1 MNFRSEGKKAATM
14 GVNLITRQ
22 IQFIFMKKFIG
33 LFLLVLVLVAV
44 SGCTQTVK
52 PSTPA
57 TAVPTTVLTT
67 EIPTTLAPT
76 EQATLPPAIPTTQ
89 ADANLTAVVTTVA
102 TPAPVMTPSTKITTI
117 HIRNNTFV
125 PAELTVLPGTG
136 ITWVNDDSVSHI
148 VKATG
153 EHTGK
158 FTSSIMIT
166 SGTFGYTFGDTVG
179 IYEYTDPNFPGMNG
193 TINVVKGAAVVG
205 APTVQ
210 STASP

>member
-1 MNFRSEGKKAATM
+1 MNFRSEGKKTATM

-22 IQFIFMKKFIG
+22 YQFIFMKKFIG

-57 TAVPTTVLTT
+57 TTVPTTDLPT

-76 EQATLPPAIPTTQ
+76 EQATIPAVIATTQ
-89 ADANLTAVVTTVA
+89 ADANITVMVTTVA

-148 VKATG
+148 VKASG
-153 EHTGK
+153 DHKGK
-158 FTSSIMIT
+158 FTSSAMV
-166 SGTFGYTFGDTVG
+166 SGARFGYTFGETPG
-179 IYEYTDPNFPGMNG
+179 IYEYTDPGYSGMNG
-193 TINVVKGAAVVG
+193 TIIIVKGASVVG
-205 APTVQ
+205 APALQT
-210 STASP
+210 TASP